1 MLTCH
6 LYCIKR
12 CRSSLHNKTANGLKW
27 LKALIDQLTAL
38 LLFWTSKG
46 VGIASHNYSWTG
58 LLLMSKLA
66 KTALISPLTLLIKY
80 IDVSL
85 HVRQCFARTC
95 KHQLERMH
103 CLHQTGCMLQ
113 RNHGWEECL
122 SGGPVFVSTVCKIRQ
137 PNATTNTSLLSGKK
151 CLEYSVTAYQNY
163 INKPSKWFN
172 MIQHINPVLLADLSY
187 EYTKGKG
194 IAA

>member
-12 CRSSLHNKTANGLKW
+12 FRSSLQNKTANGIKW

-113 RNHGWEECL
+113 RKHGSEECL
-122 SGGPVFVSTVCKIRQ
+122 SGGPVFVSTVWRIRQ
-137 PNATTNTSLLSGKK
+137 PNATTNISLLSGKK
-151 CLEYSVTAYQNY
+151 CLEYSVTALHTKT
-163 INKPSKWFN
+163 ISKSPANDSTWFN
-172 MIQHINPVLLADLSY
+172 I
-187 EYTKGKG
+187 
-194 IAA
+194 